1 MSVIQKKL
9 EDGVVEIFTSEKYRE
24 YMDAMSKFP
33 RYSVNNCILIA
44 SQYPQASLVCGFRKW
59 QKEPWRARA
68 SKREERGRKPEN
80 SARKEI

>member
-1 MSVIQKKL
+1 MAEKQTREEKMSVIQKKL

-44 SQYPQASLVCGFRKW
+44 SQY
-59 QKEPWRARA
+59 
-68 SKREERGRKPEN
+68 
-80 SARKEI
+80 